1 MNWLSCKQCTV
12 SCSTLASVAHRC
24 MSETCECH
32 SFCMHWVFIIFLA
45 CCCCC
50 ILLSPWLCH
59 IHRKIHRKQ
68 LNKSQNFSRHASREW
83 PSSVSLIVSPRKR
96 KITTKAMHD
105 SVPSACK
112 TGWSNPPHF
121 SICWV
126 SCVSHQ
132 KSTASGAHSR
142 KSFLY
147 LSADLV
153 SKTCYHI
160 YIYDIYIYHIRIY
173 TVIIVV
179 SIPLATMPE
188 WISLIHVDT
197 PSFIYFPCLCHLLW
211 NTLQHSADWLSL
223 RSTRLKQIS
232 RSTVNCAP
240 NGHLLNSKDCLM
252 SSLSDLEQ
260 KSNWSDETQQSIV

>member
-1 MNWLSCKQCTV
+1 
-12 SCSTLASVAHRC
+12 
-24 MSETCECH
+24 
-32 SFCMHWVFIIFLA
+32 MHWVFIIFLA

-68 LNKSQNFSRHASREW
+68 LKKSQNFSRHASREW

-112 TGWSNPPHF
+112 INRLVQPPAF
-121 SICWV
+121 FNLLGQLCLSSEKYGLWGTFA
-126 SCVSHQ
+126 Q
-132 KSTASGAHSR
+132 E
-142 KSFLY
+142 FLVLVGRPGFRY
-147 LSADLV
+147 LLS
-153 SKTCYHI
+153 YIYNI
-160 YIYDIYIYHIRIY
+160 YIYHIYIYHIRIY

-179 SIPLATMPE
+179 SSPLTTMPE

-240 NGHLLNSKDCLM
+240 NGHSKDCLM

>member
-1 MNWLSCKQCTV
+1 M
-12 SCSTLASVAHRC
+12 
-24 MSETCECH
+24 
-32 SFCMHWVFIIFLA
+32 
-45 CCCCC
+45 
-50 ILLSPWLCH
+50 SPWLCH

-68 LNKSQNFSRHASREW
+68 LKKYQNFSRHASREW

-112 TGWSNPPHF
+112 INRLVQPPAF
-121 SICWV
+121 FNLLGQLCLSSEKYGLWGTFA
-126 SCVSHQ
+126 Q
-132 KSTASGAHSR
+132 E
-142 KSFLY
+142 FLVLVCRPCFKDL
-147 LSADLV
+147 LSYIYI
-153 SKTCYHI
+153 KYI
-160 YIYDIYIYHIRIY
+160 YIYISYVLYIYIICIIYIYHIRIY

-179 SIPLATMPE
+179 SSPLATMPE
-188 WISLIHVDT
+188 WISLIDVDT

-252 SSLSDLEQ
+252 SSLSDPEQ